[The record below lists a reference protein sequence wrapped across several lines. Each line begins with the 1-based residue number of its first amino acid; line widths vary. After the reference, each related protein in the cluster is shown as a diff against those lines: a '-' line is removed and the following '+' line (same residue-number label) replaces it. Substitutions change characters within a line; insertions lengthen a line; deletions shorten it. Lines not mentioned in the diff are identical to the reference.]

1 MAVVRPSGNTGVDLG
16 FDNCLCHYL
25 RGLLPSL
32 VGKVGLVIPDPQ
44 LVALALGAGA
54 PRGRICENLDGYGL
68 QLEFGDGEPAR
79 RPNQRALLRHPRRHR
94 CGELPGA
101 STETKGLFAHVLPQ
115 VVL

>member
-1 MAVVRPSGNTGVDLG
+1 M
-16 FDNCLCHYL
+16 
-25 RGLLPSL
+25 

-54 PRGRICENLDGYGL
+54 PRGRICENLTNICDGYGL
-68 QLEFGDGEPAR
+68 QLESWR
-79 RPNQRALLRHPRRHR
+79 RRAVPGGQINERSCAIRDVIA
-94 CGELPGA
+94 GELPGA

>member
-1 MAVVRPSGNTGVDLG
+1 M
-16 FDNCLCHYL
+16 
-25 RGLLPSL
+25 

-68 QLEFGDGEPAR
+68 QLEFGDGEPVPGGQINERSCAIR
-79 RPNQRALLRHPRRHR
+79 DVIA
-94 CGELPGA
+94 GELPGA